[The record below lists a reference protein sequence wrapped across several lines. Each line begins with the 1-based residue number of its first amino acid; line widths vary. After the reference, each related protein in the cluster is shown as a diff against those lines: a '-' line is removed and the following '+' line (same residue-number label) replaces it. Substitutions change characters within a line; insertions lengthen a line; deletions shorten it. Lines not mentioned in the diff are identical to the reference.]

1 VAIGDPYVTGED
13 LAARLNK
20 PNDGFFDDI
29 VSAASRAV
37 ELFTGRQ
44 FNRDETA
51 SARRFRSVDW
61 CRLTVDDFWT
71 TTDLAISVDG
81 TAWLVTDVDPRP
93 WDGVHNGQPGWPFF
107 DLFTV
112 DRSWPYATRGR
123 RSLVTVTA
131 KWGWE
136 AVPEPI
142 KQATL
147 DVAQDVYGGIS
158 VDVTTEQIGG
168 VAVTARSL
176 RTESMNLT
184 GLVSGNPAAFLRA
197 IPYVRDSPMGIA

>member
-1 VAIGDPYVTGED
+1 MAIGDAYVTGED

-20 PNDGFFDDI
+20 PNDGFFGDI

-44 FNRDETA
+44 FNRTETA
-51 SARRFRSVDW
+51 VARRFRAVDW
-61 CRLTVDDFWT
+61 YRLPVDDFWT

-93 WDGVHNGQPGWPFF
+93 WDGIYNGQPGWPFF

-112 DRSWPYATRGR
+112 DRVWPYTTRGR
-123 RSLVTVTA
+123 RALITVTA

-147 DVAQDVYGGIS
+147 DVAQDAQAGVLGTVKSESLDGIS
-158 VDVTTEQIGG
+158 VSYGSFQWKPADLV
-168 VAVTARSL
+168 
-176 RTESMNLT
+176 
-184 GLVSGNPAAFLRA
+184 GLVSGNPAAFA
-197 IPYVRDSPMGIA
+197 KAAPYVRDSPMGIA